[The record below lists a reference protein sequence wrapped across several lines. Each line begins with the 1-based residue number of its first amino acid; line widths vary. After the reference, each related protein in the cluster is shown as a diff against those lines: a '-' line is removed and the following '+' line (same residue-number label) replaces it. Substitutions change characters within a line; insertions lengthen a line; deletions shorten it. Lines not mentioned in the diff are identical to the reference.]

1 MTNTEIT
8 LANSLDFKHIGW
20 KYYNQ
25 IRKKV
30 MDKSSASGLVVSL
43 SIAFFIV
50 VFASSFLRICY
61 ISLEQAYAEEKLPRD
76 KIYQLEVFYNDSL
89 EKYIQPVNLD
99 INKIDSTSSLGLA

>member
-1 MTNTEIT
+1 MTNTGMVS
-8 LANSLDFKHIGW
+8 ANILDFKHIGW

-25 IRKKV
+25 LRKKV
-30 MDKSSASGLVVSL
+30 MDESPVSGLFVSL